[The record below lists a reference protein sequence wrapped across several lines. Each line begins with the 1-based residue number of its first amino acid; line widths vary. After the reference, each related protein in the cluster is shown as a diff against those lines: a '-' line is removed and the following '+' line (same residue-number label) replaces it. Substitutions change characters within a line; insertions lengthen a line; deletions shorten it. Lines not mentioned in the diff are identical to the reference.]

1 MCSAL
6 VSVNRLKNE
15 LNSYVARLFWDIHVF
30 LVCFGSAI
38 KEQGILMCSA
48 LVLVHGFKNNF
59 DLCVACSF
67 RIMD

>member
-1 MCSAL
+1 M
-6 VSVNRLKNE
+6 N
-15 LNSYVARLFWDIHVF
+15 YIHVF

-48 LVLVHGFKNNF
+48 LVSVHGLKNDF
-59 DLCVACSF
+59 DLCVACLF